1 MGSLQETGW
10 FETNSVSQKWNGEF
24 FRSQVSIRTTSAGIT
39 MDESMAK
46 NVKQICD
53 ADELKSL
60 TSDKNCYW

>member
-1 MGSLQETGW
+1 
-10 FETNSVSQKWNGEF
+10 
-24 FRSQVSIRTTSAGIT
+24 